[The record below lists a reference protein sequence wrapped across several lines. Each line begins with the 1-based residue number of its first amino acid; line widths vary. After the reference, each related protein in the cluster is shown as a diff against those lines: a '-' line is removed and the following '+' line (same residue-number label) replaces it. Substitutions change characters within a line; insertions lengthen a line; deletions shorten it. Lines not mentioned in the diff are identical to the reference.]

1 MLNERLLDS
10 WLRLSTTIM
19 NPRVV
24 SSMSYNESL
33 VCNVLYRQHCNGGP
47 QLTATDLCNETKI
60 LKSQMNRILTSL
72 EDREIIKKTR
82 SSSDK
87 RLIYL
92 TLNEDNL
99 DVYLE
104 QHARILE
111 LLDNIMKRL
120 GTEKTVQVIEMFDEI
135 STIADSMLGGKTNR

>member
-10 WLRLSTTIM
+10 WLRLSTSIM

-33 VCNVLYRQHCNGGP
+33 VCNVLYRRHCNGGP

-72 EDREIIKKTR
+72 EERGIIKKER

-87 RLIYL
+87 RLVYL
-92 TLNEDNL
+92 TLNEDKL

-104 QHARILE
+104 QHSRILD
-111 LLDNIMKRL
+111 LLDNIMLRL
-120 GTEKTVQVIEMFDEI
+120 GPEKTAHAIEMFDEI
-135 STIADSMLGGKTNR
+135 STIADSLLGSKPRQ